1 MFDKDL
7 QSRNEVSPGSI
18 TASSSVQLYFLSGG
32 ICNLNTGLMNPK
44 WYKQYG
50 IKSDDC
56 GHQAVR
62 CLCSGWTGWEGIK
75 SLKPNLSGMT
85 LYKFL
90 IPRPPPSS
98 LSSDVI
104 ETQFGHS
111 QCEGFIIC
119 EQSNHVRPKDSS
131 RDEPKAQIWRS
142 VIISTNLLSGKIS
155 SSPSYSTAGPTN
167 NYFDNFLNISYLG
180 LTREDSLEF

>member
-1 MFDKDL
+1 MFL
-7 QSRNEVSPGSI
+7 FNSQFSPGRM
-18 TASSSVQLYFLSGG
+18 GRNG
-32 ICNLNTGLMNPK
+32 I
-44 WYKQYG
+44 
-50 IKSDDC
+50 
-56 GHQAVR
+56 R
-62 CLCSGWTGWEGIK
+62 

-142 VIISTNLLSGKIS
+142 VIIGTNLLSGKNLHLELVHLQ
-155 SSPSYSTAGPTN
+155 TALRATRQLF
-167 NYFDNFLNISYLG
+167 FDNFVNIRDRGRSSPPQSG
-180 LTREDSLEF
+180 IWEDFACN

>member
-1 MFDKDL
+1 MG
-7 QSRNEVSPGSI
+7 R
-18 TASSSVQLYFLSGG
+18 
-32 ICNLNTGLMNPK
+32 
-44 WYKQYG
+44 YG
-50 IKSDDC
+50 I
-56 GHQAVR
+56 R
-62 CLCSGWTGWEGIK
+62 

-90 IPRPPPSS
+90 IPRPYPSS

-142 VIISTNLLSGKIS
+142 VIIGTNLLSGKNLHLELVHL
-155 SSPSYSTAGPTN
+155 PDRLAGNQTII
-167 NYFDNFLNISYLG
+167 F
-180 LTREDSLEF
+180 